1 LELAKQYLA
10 HLRVQVQRS
19 DFLKACFP
27 NKLLMQMELQ
37 VKMETVKRSLTQK
50 LLVQA
55 IVKAL
60 GQHLVMQNFLA
71 RDCRLKH
78 LQ

>member
-1 LELAKQYLA
+1 
-10 HLRVQVQRS
+10 
-19 DFLKACFP
+19 
-27 NKLLMQMELQ
+27 MQMELQ
-37 VKMETVKRSLTQK
+37 VKMEKVKRSLTQK

-71 RDCRLKH
+71 LGFRLEH

>member
-1 LELAKQYLA
+1 
-10 HLRVQVQRS
+10 
-19 DFLKACFP
+19 
-27 NKLLMQMELQ
+27 MQMELQ
-37 VKMETVKRSLTQK
+37 EKMETVKRSLTQK

-60 GQHLVMQNFLA
+60 GQNLAMQNFLA